1 MAKECKLNRS
11 KEKPLVSSCQRLFVR
26 LSRKRVSAHPNTSTD
41 AARRRFGGLRQ
52 PGVKD
57 GYRPKAPVPPAGEKE
72 MRKHLGGLG
81 RKPQRVQ
88 GSALPPAAQAA
99 PPARSG
105 CRAEPCRQPRRR

>member
-1 MAKECKLNRS
+1 
-11 KEKPLVSSCQRLFVR
+11 
-26 LSRKRVSAHPNTSTD
+26 
-41 AARRRFGGLRQ
+41 
-52 PGVKD
+52 
-57 GYRPKAPVPPAGEKE
+57 

-105 CRAEPCRQPRRR
+105 VEKAAEYLLSEPEDTSRYGSSSPKDKLAVISRPAATASRSFSAKV